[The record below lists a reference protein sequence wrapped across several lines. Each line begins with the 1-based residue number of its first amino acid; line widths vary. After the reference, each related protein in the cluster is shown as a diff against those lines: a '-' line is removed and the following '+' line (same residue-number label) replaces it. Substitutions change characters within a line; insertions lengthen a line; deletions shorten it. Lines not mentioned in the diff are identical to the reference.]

1 MDKLQK
7 FEYMQSIE
15 SYLEDNQVYELFEGL
30 LKQLVI
36 HRPEQPLDFL
46 IQKLSKPERKYNP
59 SQLPN
64 LKLLLHTILTTQLTA
79 LSSQENLPS
88 RAPR

>member
-15 SYLEDNQVYELFEGL
+15 TYLEDNQVYELFENL

-36 HRPEQPLDFL
+36 NRPE
-46 IQKLSKPERKYNP
+46 
-59 SQLPN
+59 
-64 LKLLLHTILTTQLTA
+64 
-79 LSSQENLPS
+79 
-88 RAPR
+88 

>member
-36 HRPEQPLDFL
+36 NRPEQPLDFL
-46 IQKLSKPERKYNP
+46 IQKLSKPDCKSNYLNIW
-59 SQLPN
+59 N
-64 LKLLLHTILTTQLTA
+64 
-79 LSSQENLPS
+79 SQEDLPGGSS
-88 RAPR
+88 R

>member
-15 SYLEDNQVYELFEGL
+15 SYLEDNQVYELFENL

-36 HRPEQPLDFL
+36 SRPEQPLDFL
-46 IQKLSKPERKYNP
+46 IQKLSKPERKFCC
-59 SQLPN
+59 
-64 LKLLLHTILTTQLTA
+64 I
-79 LSSQENLPS
+79 
-88 RAPR
+88 

>member
-7 FEYMQSIE
+7 YEYMQSIE
-15 SYLEDNQVYELFEGL
+15 AFLEDNQVYELFENL

-46 IQKLSKPERKYNP
+46 IDKLQKPDSTLSQP
-59 SQLPN
+59 SNN
-64 LKLLLHTILTTQLTA
+64 LL
-79 LSSQENLPS
+79 
-88 RAPR
+88 

>member
-15 SYLEDNQVYELFEGL
+15 AYLEDNQVYELFEGL

-36 HRPEQPLDFL
+36 SRPDDPLDFL
-46 IQKLSKPERKYNP
+46 IQKLNKAERKYCFD
-59 SQLPN
+59 SC
-64 LKLLLHTILTTQLTA
+64 
-79 LSSQENLPS
+79 SQE
-88 RAPR
+88 

>member
-7 FEYMQSIE
+7 FEYTQSIE

-46 IQKLSKPERKYNP
+46 VQKLSKPDRKFHFLD
-59 SQLPN
+59 SFQMVVN
-64 LKLLLHTILTTQLTA
+64 L
-79 LSSQENLPS
+79 NLIHGI
-88 RAPR
+88 

>member
-36 HRPEQPLDFL
+36 NRPEQPLDFL
-46 IQKLSKPERKYNP
+46 IQKLSKPDCKHSHSN
-59 SQLPN
+59 
-64 LKLLLHTILTTQLTA
+64 I
-79 LSSQENLPS
+79 
-88 RAPR
+88 